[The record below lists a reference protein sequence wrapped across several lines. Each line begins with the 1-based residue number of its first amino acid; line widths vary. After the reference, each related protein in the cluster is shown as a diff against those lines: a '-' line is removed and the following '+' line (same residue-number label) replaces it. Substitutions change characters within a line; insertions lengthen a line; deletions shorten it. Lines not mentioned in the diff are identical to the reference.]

1 MGEREVTPEPVLR
14 NQGESIKK
22 TLMLLTGSIRASHSL
37 SQAIKMKQ
45 AILLVFFASIQAILL
60 SILVSTSSIGEETK
74 ETICNVLPSRD
85 EGSITEECPAVG
97 YTVVNGGVH
106 VYVFQVSIDGYG
118 DPVYMFFGYRKGVLV
133 SVTRHLPV
141 FV

>member
-1 MGEREVTPEPVLR
+1 MGAREVTLEPVLR

-45 AILLVFFASIQAILL
+45 AILLSL
-60 SILVSTSSIGEETK
+60 LVSAFSIGEETK
-74 ETICNVLPSRD
+74 ETICDVLPSRD

-106 VYVFQVSIDGYG
+106 VYVFQVSIDEYG

>member
-1 MGEREVTPEPVLR
+1 MGEREVTLEPVLR
-14 NQGESIKK
+14 NQGESTRI
-22 TLMLLTGSIRASHSL
+22 TLMLLTGSIRVSHSL

-45 AILLVFFASIQAILL
+45 AILLSL
-60 SILVSTSSIGEETK
+60 LVSTFSIGEETK

-106 VYVFQVSIDGYG
+106 VYVFQVSIDEYG